1 MPFLYFIGL
10 FISLILLIYIIPS
23 IPQHEMKSS
32 RAMGLVLLLLG
43 YNSQKYVDKSVSD
56 IQEIYKI
63 FQYIII
69 DHNYI

>member
-56 IQEIYKI
+56 IEVIYKI
-63 FQYIII
+63 FQYII
-69 DHNYI
+69 